1 MGIICRKK
9 GTLRKNQN
17 EMKNLRTL
25 AEKKS
30 D

>member
-1 MGIICRKK
+1 MGIIWNKK
-9 GTLRKNQN
+9 GTLRKGQN
-17 EMKNLRTL
+17 EMKNLKTL